1 MEGPSSRPSRGVK
14 TIESLGKKI
23 DRLDQA
29 RSNQNEKGEE
39 PGINRRL
46 QSILIIS
53 LAIIIVLILTPNS
66 ILETILINLIKE
78 KILVGLLLFFG
89 LLTISL
95 LWSAGQRLDTWI
107 FLYFNQHSLRSGL
120 LDGLMWLTTQ
130 IGNGAFALG
139 LAGIFFLKNDR
150 RLAFT
155 LALGVLTLWLT
166 VELVKAI
173 TGRARP
179 FLTISDT
186 NVVGWREIG
195 RSFPSGHTSQSFF
208 LASLLV
214 QHFQLGFWAGLACY
228 ILASLVGFSR
238 VYIGVHYPRDVVAG
252 ALLGGVW
259 GITSVLLIG

>member
-1 MEGPSSRPSRGVK
+1 M
-14 TIESLGKKI
+14 GKKKKI
-23 DRLDQA
+23 NDRLDQA
-29 RSNQNEKGEE
+29 QTNQNGKGAELSF
-39 PGINRRL
+39 NRRL
-46 QSILIIS
+46 LSILVIS
-53 LAIIIVLILTPNS
+53 LAVIIVLILTPNA
-66 ILETILINLIKE
+66 ILATIFFNLIKE
-78 KILVGLLLFFG
+78 KILVGLLLFFV
-89 LLTISL
+89 LLTLSL

-107 FLYFNQHSLRSGL
+107 FIYFNRHSLRRGW

-130 IGNGAFALG
+130 IGNGAFGLS
-139 LAGIFFLKNDR
+139 LAGVFFLKNDR

-155 LALGVLTLWLT
+155 LALGILTLWLT

-179 FLTISDT
+179 FLTLSET
-186 NVVGWREIG
+186 NVVGWREFG

-214 QHFQLGFWAGLACY
+214 QHFQLGLWAGFACY
-228 ILASLVGFSR
+228 LLAALVGFSR

-259 GITSVLLIG
+259 GLTSMLLIS